1 MEHVELEQAMPQS
14 AQDVVN
20 ITLEEF
26 QTTLDYSSSSIAFVN
41 GAYLGEVFLRQ
52 VFCIVG
58 ICYQRLVKDPN
69 ISVLNDFMLSSGQS
83 EN

>member
-1 MEHVELEQAMPQS
+1 MEHVELAQVMSQS

-41 GAYLGEVFLRQ
+41 GAYLGEVFYVRSFALQ
-52 VFCIVG
+52 G
-58 ICYQRLVKDPN
+58 
-69 ISVLNDFMLSSGQS
+69 SVTNV
-83 EN
+83 